1 MSEQESRVLDATI
14 QEGLQKLLEEAVELV
29 GGQRGLIA
37 STVPLTEDM
46 NVEAAAGLDRDTAWT
61 MGQISRTLLRK
72 VANTK
77 RGLLT
82 QDALEDKRLNE
93 TTSVVLSGL
102 RSAVCEPILLRDEA
116 WGVLYVDNLLRSGA
130 FTPSHLKKLKEFT
143 EKVTQFLEHR

>member
-1 MSEQESRVLDATI
+1 MLIQESTVLDATK
-14 QEGLQKLLEEAVELV
+14 QGELQKLLVEAIELV

-37 STVPLTEDM
+37 SNVPDTEDM
-46 NVEAAAGLDRDTAWT
+46 HVEAAAGLDRDTAWT
-61 MGQISRTLLRK
+61 MGQISRTLLKK
-72 VANTK
+72 VANTR

-102 RSAVCEPILLRDEA
+102 RSAICEPVLVKDES

-143 EKVTQFLEHR
+143 DKVTQFLETA